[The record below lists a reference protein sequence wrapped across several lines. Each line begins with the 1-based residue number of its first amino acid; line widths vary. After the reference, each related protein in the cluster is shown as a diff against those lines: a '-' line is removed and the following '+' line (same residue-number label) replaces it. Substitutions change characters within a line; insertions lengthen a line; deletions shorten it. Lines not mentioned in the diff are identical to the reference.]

1 MTVYNITLMFIT
13 YCQAGAGLCVG
24 VWGGG
29 GEVDRTRTQGLVVTF
44 LPIHSQIYLLIFSET

>member
-13 YCQAGAGLCVG
+13 YCQAGAGSCVG
-24 VWGGG
+24 VCG